1 MTAKALAFAFAIAA
15 TVAFAFVL
23 AWGPDAPVREAGRTG
38 TPAIGGPFTLVDG
51 DGRTVTDAD
60 FRGRTLVVYFGY
72 SFCPDVC
79 PTTLA
84 IMARA
89 IDLLGADGEAVVPVF
104 ITVDPARDTPAV
116 VGAYVA
122 NFHPRMVGLTGSAEQ
137 VEAAAKAYKV
147 YYAKAETEAAAGS
160 DEYLMDHS
168 SIIFLIGPDGRYLDH
183 FTGGTGADQLAA
195 GLRAHLG

>member
-23 AWGPDAPVREAGRTG
+23 AWGPGKPVREAGRTG

-60 FRGRTLVVYFGY
+60 FRGRTLVVYFGF

-183 FTGGTGADQLAA
+183 FTGGTGAEQLAA